1 MRITTKQ
8 LLKFLP
14 IDINIRNKVL
24 ENCDSYQDDQK
35 LALEKFCWELFYE
48 IINMES
54 RYEFE
59 KTLEKA
65 KDGNI
70 NLDPLL
76 YQKIES
82 QLYKKFMR
90 DLMDLH
96 EYEAISDIRK
106 NLKSVINSKIQTQAS
121 FKTN

>member
-14 IDINIRNKVL
+14 IDTNIRNKVL

-48 IINMES
+48 IINLES